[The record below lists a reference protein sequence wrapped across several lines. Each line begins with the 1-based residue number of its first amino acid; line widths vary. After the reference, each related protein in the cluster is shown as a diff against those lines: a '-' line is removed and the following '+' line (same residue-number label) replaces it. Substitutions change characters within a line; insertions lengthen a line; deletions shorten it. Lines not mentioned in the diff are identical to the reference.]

1 MWQIGERLCTFRDSG
16 RGRRWGRGQPEQE
29 DEEEK
34 GEEKRRRGGWK
45 GGGVRD
51 VRDACDARAMAGVSR
66 DTMTDGPG
74 QREAL
79 DYGEHDTCGGAY

>member
-34 GEEKRRRGGWK
+34 GEEKGEEKRRLERG
-45 GGGVRD
+45 V
-51 VRDACDARAMAGVSR
+51 CAMCVMR
-66 DTMTDGPG
+66 VM
-74 QREAL
+74 REQWPAFL
-79 DYGEHDTCGGAY
+79 GIP

>member
-1 MWQIGERLCTFRDSG
+1 MNDFALFGILGERG
-16 RGRRWGRGQPEQE
+16 G
-29 DEEEK
+29 
-34 GEEKRRRGGWK
+34 GEEASLSRRRRKRRERRRGGWK
-45 GGGVRD
+45 GGVRD

-74 QREAL
+74 QKEAL